1 MNSNLKN
8 ESGITLLALMVT
20 IITLIILSGVTIFSV
35 VNFNIVDNAATA
47 KTKSDI
53 KVVYEQLTEA
63 INAKKLNG
71 EDVTTLEIQLA
82 ELEKIKDAHPDLLEK
97 IQNIDPAILSMLII
111 SKGDIQYMD
120 EKVAEYVGNDEA
132 KKQEII
138 EYLKELGIELFT
150 PLDVETKQQISEIFW
165 TPGQEG
171 TTGTKTII
179 EKTVTEYVY
188 QISVILDL
196 SSSMLWAYDYTGD
209 DQSKFIY
216 DYENET
222 QRLYVAKQAI
232 NAFLDKFFEER
243 TTGQVQ
249 VITFNADS
257 AGNTSSSSSNNRW
270 PGQNNNSSSYK
281 GYMELINTGLN
292 HSIAT
297 NATEAES
304 LKTAVSD
311 ITLTTGLGTYYI
323 GPLNLARTSLKTYFP
338 TYSEEPVITRDE
350 SNPDEVVIT
359 ETKYEV
365 KPLIIFLSDGVPS
378 PFGTYEESE
387 YRTEVINKTNEIKR
401 DYEIEIYTIGFTLDS
416 DILSDMASVIK
427 DENGNDKIMYF
438 TASNMNALM
447 SAFNEI
453 LEKTYVEPGTGGTTK
468 IETKVTTATDRE
480 EQGSVSTEGYKN
492 LVSYDIDGKL
502 DRTGP
507 IQICEPNADG
517 GYTVLESHYVNNLPE
532 YLIYDGNKV
541 YWDLSKMSAELLAKK
556 PILKFR
562 VLTEQQAT
570 NTTDENT
577 TIDDTNTTT
586 N

>member
-8 ESGITLLALMVT
+8 ENGITLLALMVT

-196 SSSMLWAYDYTGD
+196 SSSMLWAYNYTGE

-216 DYENET
+216 DYEDET

-232 NAFLDKFFEER
+232 NSFLDKFFEER

-257 AGNTSSSSSNNRW
+257 AGNTSSSSSNNKW
-270 PGQNNNSSSYK
+270 PGQNNNNSSSYK
-281 GYMELINTGLN
+281 GYMELINTGLT

-297 NATEAES
+297 NATEAAS

-323 GPLNLARTSLKTYFP
+323 GPLNLARTSLKNYFP
-338 TYSEEPVITRDE
+338 TYSEEPVTTRDE

-359 ETKYEV
+359 NTKYEV
-365 KPLIIFLSDGVPS
+365 KPLIIFLSDGEPS
-378 PFGTYEESE
+378 DTSYGYEK
-387 YRTEVINKTNEIKR
+387 EVIDLATEIKQSSGI
-401 DYEIEIYTIGFTLDS
+401 DIYTIGFTLDS

-438 TASNMNALM
+438 TASNMSALM

-453 LEKTYVEPGTGGTTK
+453 LENTVVEPGTGGTTK